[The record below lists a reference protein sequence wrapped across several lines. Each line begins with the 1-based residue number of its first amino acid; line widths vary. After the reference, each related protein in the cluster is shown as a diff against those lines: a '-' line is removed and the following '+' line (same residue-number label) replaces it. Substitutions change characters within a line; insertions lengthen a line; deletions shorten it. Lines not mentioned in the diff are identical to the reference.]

1 MYYISVEARLTGP
14 KAGMQAAQQMVAN
27 FGFKRPARRY
37 TGPQFNG
44 AYATIDLALEKVVA
58 ENGCG
63 AEGFILTQG
72 VGNIQRS
79 TVDSRDL
86 IGKSLL
92 RPIADLAQNILLN
105 TGCTLDMIV
114 TQFTGPGR
122 NVINQVITHTIHPAI
137 TKYHRTLRETITA
150 QPTLGVEG

>member
-1 MYYISVEARLTGP
+1 MYYISVEARLVGP
-14 KAGMQAAQQMVAN
+14 EAGMRAAQQMVVN

-58 ENGCG
+58 ENGYG

-105 TGCTLDMIV
+105 TGCTLNMVV
-114 TQFTGPGR
+114 TQVTGPGAHTISR
-122 NVINQVITHTIHPAI
+122 IITHTIHPAI
-137 TKYHRTLRETITA
+137 TKYHRPLRETITA

>member
-1 MYYISVEARLTGP
+1 MGRT
-14 KAGMQAAQQMVAN
+14 
-27 FGFKRPARRY
+27 R
-37 TGPQFNG
+37 
-44 AYATIDLALEKVVA
+44 
-58 ENGCG
+58 
-63 AEGFILTQG
+63 
-72 VGNIQRS
+72 RS

-105 TGCTLDMIV
+105 TGCTLDMVV

>member
-1 MYYISVEARLTGP
+1 MYYISVEACLVGP
-14 KAGMQAAQQMVAN
+14 EAGMRAARQMVVN

-44 AYATIDLALEKVVA
+44 AYATIDLALEKVVT

-63 AEGFILTQG
+63 AEGFILMQG

-92 RPIADLAQNILLN
+92 RPIADLAQNILPL
-105 TGCTLDMIV
+105 C
-114 TQFTGPGR
+114 PG
-122 NVINQVITHTIHPAI
+122 
-137 TKYHRTLRETITA
+137 L
-150 QPTLGVEG
+150 L